1 LPNRRGFERF
11 DPNQIMPERE
21 DLMPEFVGPGT
32 PLTQQG
38 ITAAA
43 ASLGVGAAEL
53 WAVMSVE
60 TSGCGFL
67 PDKRP
72 KILFERHLFHRLTDG
87 EFDGTNPG
95 VSDPAAGGYGA
106 AGAHQHDRLAEAID
120 LDRAAALQSASWG
133 LGQILGENFAA
144 AGFAD
149 AETMAQAM
157 TVSEDQQ
164 LMAMA
169 SFINANGMS
178 HALAQHDCAGFA
190 RRYNGPAFEQNQ
202 YDRKLRDFFA
212 RFSGGTCPIS
222 TCEPCRSCSATR
234 ALTRAASME
243 CPAST
248 PQTRSAPSSGR
259 SACRKP
265 GISTPD
271 WSPRWR
277 NRRLPA
283 LIDRSPRA

>member
-1 LPNRRGFERF
+1 
-11 DPNQIMPERE
+11 MP
-21 DLMPEFVGPGT
+21 DFVGQGT

-38 ITAAA
+38 ISAAA
-43 ASLGVGAAEL
+43 DSLGVGAAEL

-95 VSDPAAGGYGA
+95 VSNPAAGGYGA
-106 AGAHQHDRLAEAID
+106 GGAHQYDRLAEAIG
-120 LDRAAALQSASWG
+120 LDREAALQSASWG

-149 AETMAQAM
+149 VEAMVQAM

-169 SFINANGMS
+169 SFIKANGMG
-178 HALAQHDCAGFA
+178 HALAEHDWASFA
-190 RRYNGPAFEQNQ
+190 RRYNGPNFEQND
-202 YDRKLRDFFA
+202 YDGKLRDFFA
-212 RFSGGTCPIS
+212 RFAGGDLPDLDVRTVQVLLNYKGFAPGGIDGRAGQH
-222 TCEPCRSCSATR
+222 TANAIRDFQRSMGAPETGEIDAVLVT
-234 ALTRAASME
+234 ALA
-243 CPAST
+243 
-248 PQTRSAPSSGR
+248 
-259 SACRKP
+259 
-265 GISTPD
+265 
-271 WSPRWR
+271 
-277 NRRLPA
+277 
-283 LIDRSPRA
+283 